1 MFQKILIANR
11 GEIALRVIW
20 ACRELGIRTVAVWS
34 EADRDSLHVR
44 FADEDVCI
52 GPAKATESYLH
63 IPNVISAAEIT
74 GSDAIHPGYGFLA
87 ENPHFAE
94 VCDACSIRFIGPTEE
109 VMRLMGDKVLARQT
123 VAEADVPVVPGSDGA
138 VSDGNEAHSVAQ
150 GIGYPLLLKAV
161 AGGGG
166 KGMRV
171 VRHEE
176 DLASAYAMAAAEA
189 QAAFGDGRIYIE
201 KFLREARHIE
211 FQLLGDDEGTV
222 VHLFERECSVQR
234 RHQKLVEESPSTVL
248 DDVLRETMARHAVEA
263 ARKVGYTGAGTVE
276 FLLTPEGNYY
286 FIEMN
291 TRIQVEH
298 PVTEMITGIDLVKE
312 QIRIAAGEKIRFS
325 QNDIST
331 CGHAI
336 ECRVNAEDPDTF
348 APSPGT
354 ILSLNL
360 PGGPGIRIETAAH
373 QGYAVS
379 PYYDSLIGKVIAWGR
394 DRDEALRRMDRALS
408 TFICE
413 GIRTTIPLLSR
424 IINHPDFVRGDLS
437 TAFLSR
443 MLPS

>member
-123 VAEADVPVVPGSDGA
+123 VAKADVPVVPGSAGA
-138 VSDGNEAHSVAQ
+138 VADANEAHSVAND
-150 GIGYPLLLKAV
+150 IGFPVLLKAV

-171 VRHEE
+171 VRNEE
-176 DLASAYAMAAAEA
+176 NLASSYAMASAEA
-189 QAAFGDGRIYIE
+189 HAAFGDGRIYIE

-211 FQLLGDDEGTV
+211 FQLLGDDAGSV
-222 VHLFERECSVQR
+222 IHLFERECSVQR
-234 RHQKLVEESPSTVL
+234 RHQKLVEESPSTAI
-248 DDVLRETMARHAVEA
+248 DDEKREIMAHHAVEA
-263 ARKVGYTGAGTVE
+263 ARQVGYTGAGTVE
-276 FLLTPEGNYY
+276 FLLTPEGNHY

-312 QIRIAAGEKIRFS
+312 QIRIAAGEKLRFRQEDVS
-325 QNDIST
+325 LR
-331 CGHAI
+331 GHAI

-354 ILSLNL
+354 IVSLNL

-379 PYYDSLIGKVIAWGR
+379 PYYDSLIGKVIACGR
-394 DRDEALRRMDRALS
+394 DRHEAMRRMDRALS
-408 TFICE
+408 TFVCE
-413 GIRTTIPLLSR
+413 GIQTTIPLLSK
-424 IINHPDFVRGDLS
+424 IISHPDFEQGNLS

-443 MLPS
+443 ILPS